1 MSLYL
6 TIRERF
12 VAATGN
18 NRSRGHQNTVS
29 IMMRPLIYLGF
40 YLSLAAV
47 AFRGLNTY
55 FSNDYDGRWLAT
67 GLLLA
72 FFVVSVGCYWI
83 TRRVR
88 WYPHLYMTIQG
99 GLALSLL
106 LLPPHLDYFSILFF
120 LLSAQAMLLFSQRV
134 GYLWVSILTVTMA
147 AALLGANGWR
157 EGLPLV
163 LLYGA
168 GFYFFASFATLTAQS
183 ESARGDLQEA
193 HSRLQEFAAQ
203 AEELAVTQERNRV
216 ARDLHDSVTQSIFSM
231 TLTAEAAKI
240 LLERDHTKVAP
251 QLDRLN
257 DLAQDALSEMR
268 SLIHQ
273 LRSPDEATEE
283 LVPAIRQHLDSLKSR
298 EGLTVEFHV
307 EGEGQLPK
315 EQQEGLLRIV
325 QEALTNVLKHAQ
337 TDRAAVALKIMD
349 GTASLSIEDRGVGF
363 DPSLVEPRDGHLGLA
378 SIRERAELQG
388 GTLEI
393 ESIPGSGTRIMVE
406 VPYTRRA

>member
-1 MSLYL
+1 
-6 TIRERF
+6 
-12 VAATGN
+12 
-18 NRSRGHQNTVS
+18 
-29 IMMRPLIYLGF
+29 MRPLIYLSF

-55 FSNDYDGRWLAT
+55 FSDDDEGRWAAA

-72 FFVVSVGCYWI
+72 FFVISLGCYWI

-88 WYPHLYMTIQG
+88 WYPHLYMTMQG
-99 GLALSLL
+99 GLALGLL
-106 LLPPHLDYFSILFF
+106 LLPPNLDYFSILFF
-120 LLSAQAMLLFSQRV
+120 LLSAQAMLLFSQRT
-134 GYLWVSILTVTMA
+134 GYFWLVALTVAMA
-147 AALLGANGWR
+147 AALLSTAGMR
-157 EGLPLV
+157 DGLPLI

-193 HSRLQEFAAQ
+193 LSRLQEYAAQ

-240 LLERDHTKVAP
+240 LLERDPAKVAP

-257 DLAQDALSEMR
+257 DLAQEALAEMR

-273 LRSPDEATEE
+273 LRTTDGATQE
-283 LVPAIRQHLDSLKSR
+283 LVPALQQHLAALESR
-298 EGLTVEFHV
+298 EGLTVELLV
-307 EGEGQLPK
+307 EGEGRLPW

-325 QEALTNVLKHAQ
+325 QESLTNVSKHAQ
-337 TDRAAVALKIMD
+337 TDSAAVALKIVD
-349 GTASLSIEDRGVGF
+349 GTVSLSIEDRGVGF
-363 DPSLVEPRDGHLGLA
+363 EPYLVEPRDGHFGLA
-378 SIRERAELQG
+378 GMRERIEIQG
-388 GTLEI
+388 GTLRI
-393 ESIPGSGTRIMVE
+393 ESSPGEGTRIMIE
-406 VPYTRRA
+406 VPYTERA